1 MNYLNLLNYD
11 TPRELTMVDL
21 PKGHRDHP
29 QWRHL
34 QKQTIGSSWYLPQ
47 VEYSS
52 LPEPDRE
59 K

>member
-1 MNYLNLLNYD
+1 
-11 TPRELTMVDL
+11 MVDL

-29 QWRHL
+29 QSRHL